1 MEYGAIW
8 ANRTRLWFYKQ
19 WIVISFLF
27 IELNLP
33 NCLFGSGKGETKW
46 RESIIFSFNPLKLSL
61 KMGEK
66 IQMKNKE
73 LVFWTKLTSHNVYI
87 YIYKFCLSLMLS
99 FDVFFPLSFIF
110 STLFFEQ
117 NCFGY
122 LNFFFFLMSA
132 H

>member
-1 MEYGAIW
+1 
-8 ANRTRLWFYKQ
+8 
-19 WIVISFLF
+19 
-27 IELNLP
+27 
-33 NCLFGSGKGETKW
+33 
-46 RESIIFSFNPLKLSL
+46 
-61 KMGEK
+61 
-66 IQMKNKE
+66 MKNKE

-122 LNFFFFLMSA
+122 LNFFFFFFFNECPFIYKFLIKIQYVFILFHLIGVLYMDPSPLGLGPRLE
-132 H
+132 HTPKIFSSPNPMVDPYIW